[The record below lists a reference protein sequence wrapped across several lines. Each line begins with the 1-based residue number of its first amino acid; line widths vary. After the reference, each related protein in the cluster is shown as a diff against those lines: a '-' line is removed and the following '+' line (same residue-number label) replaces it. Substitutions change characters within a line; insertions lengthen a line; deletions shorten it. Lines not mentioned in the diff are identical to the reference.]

1 MNEWNDNVY
10 MPPKPQKS
18 PWGGGCRPPAVPTQ
32 GCVPPVPPECGCG
45 PKTDPECYPVQPPPG
60 FGCVPPVPSV
70 LEGSS
75 LYEAMNV
82 MAERVNTCIGQW
94 NAISKNC
101 FEALNG
107 VVAAARANDVY
118 YSDEEVHYTEGYDE
132 NEGCAYALVEK
143 KVVDKCG
150 NPIFMKLAPAYDNS
164 TNSGVK
170 QSIFD
175 VSFIKS
181 ANVIVTAV
189 DPSNTKWYG
198 PAMWKGQAIPGYIPE
213 DAEEEYYQYGFNRQG
228 VLRVFKNGVSQTDL
242 CQNGMIDVIGNCIP
256 ILNNGELTTQAENS
270 VKKAAIQAIGYNK
283 GTGSVF
289 IFSCSAQDQPGMTGV
304 SVAKLLQGYGC
315 QTAVITSLVEAD
327 NKMVTGG
334 MMYMGQMATVPTAG
348 KEPENL
354 AYWVISKQE
363 NFRNCF
369 QKEIADLVQITG
381 QNAWKNYLL
390 GVQIQDF
397 DDRIDQT
404 WEALQEEIARAMQ
417 AENWLQENINKEV
430 ERAMQ
435 AEALLQQNIN
445 AEVDRATAEEQRLD
459 QKIDDETARATEREN
474 ELDQKIT
481 DEVNRATQAE
491 NAIAADLA
499 AEKLRAMTRENEIQA
514 ALDKEIRERIAAD
527 NDIINSIEQEVLARR
542 AADTALE
549 NKIDAVKKE
558 LEGDILNITQIIDGI
573 TGGQTN
579 LPYLKLT
586 GGQMSGPITFVAGE
600 TVTLGRGPTLDMEAA
615 TKKYVDDAVSAGGG
629 SGGGGDVSKD
639 YVDQQITTLQ
649 NQLDDK
655 VNKSGDTMTGDLNMD
670 GQQIQNAVLSS
681 NTGTVLDNGA
691 GGPGILTN
699 LATPSGDTDAAPKK
713 YVDDTIKQQIDIA
726 VGDLGDDYL
735 PTAGGQM
742 SGDIDMSGNSVVKF
756 SDPPPTSRYRSVR
769 AAAPSV
775 VKGSVYNDNEDMC
788 VKSENGQVR
797 LMGSEVA
804 LSDGAGE
811 KVKITGLAGIDDVVT
826 FASTATDILGPVNI
840 TSEAGGA
847 TGSIN
852 AGAVNVGGTTLEPH
866 VSGGVEHLDIDVPS
880 STGAVYINRSDNG
893 NPVDGGTGEIHVTKV
908 HAPNELRL
916 NPGTNINVS
925 KKPIK
930 NLDEIRTSTPSAD
943 LNIMNSIGAPGNNAG
958 IRVKDISLYSGIT
971 RAGYIAGSSLNG
983 INTIELDTRSSN
995 GTIKVNNNGSPARI
1009 ENVANGVGPNDA
1021 VNNSQLE
1028 TINSRIPSV
1037 GNQITYFTMGYSS
1050 TTQTSITVPTSDF
1063 ALLFNAKY
1071 LRSGSL
1077 SSGGFAFATKG
1088 QTNVQFSEGVENGQR
1103 QCGTLGLSTSG
1114 NTVFIESNQAQYA
1127 YFLVCGRNS
1136 PPNVQSVPDPTPPST
1151 GGSTDG
1157 TTTPPKPTTPTTLT
1171 PQEVFGGGTG
1181 EFHVLTKYNNPEL
1194 TVPSGSTLWCAFAV
1208 KGRRMVGYLCG
1219 KSTSL
1224 DTLTLPVYGTPFT
1237 DSGGDTYNQIKAYK
1251 GLNNPMAKS
1260 DSHNYQTSAW
1270 KFIDAV
1276 WIYFTDNGV
1285 ICNTYSNIAHGFI
1298 EE

>member
-18 PWGGGCRPPAVPTQ
+18 PWGGGCRPPAVPPQ
-32 GCVPPVPPECGCG
+32 GCVPPVPPDCGCG

-164 TNSGVK
+164 TNSGIK

-242 CQNGMIDVIGNCIP
+242 CQNGMVDVIGNCVP
-256 ILNNGELTTQAENS
+256 ILNNGELTTQAEAS

-327 NKMVTGG
+327 NEMVTGG

-435 AEALLQQNIN
+435 AEAWLQQNIN

-549 NKIDAVKKE
+549 NKIDAIKEE
-558 LEGDILNITQIIDGI
+558 LEGDILNITHIIDGI

-586 GGQMSGPITFVAGE
+586 GGQMSGPITFVSGE

-615 TKKYVDDAVSAGGG
+615 TKKYVDDAVAAGGG
-629 SGGGGDVSKD
+629 GGDGGDVSKD

-699 LATPSGDTDAAPKK
+699 LATPSGDTDATPKK

-742 SGDIDMSGNSVVKF
+742 TGDIDMSGNSVVKF

-804 LSDGAGE
+804 LSDGAGDNI
-811 KVKITGLAGIDDVVT
+811 KITGVAGIDDVVT

-840 TSEAGGA
+840 TAEGGGA
-847 TGSIN
+847 SGSIN
-852 AGAVNVGGTTLEPH
+852 AGAVNIGGTTLEPH

-880 STGAVYINRSDNG
+880 STGAVYINRSENG
-893 NPVDGGTGEIHVTKV
+893 NPVDGGTGEIHVTEV
-908 HAPNELRL
+908 HAQNELKL
-916 NPGTNINVS
+916 NPGTNINVN

-930 NLDEIRTSTPSAD
+930 NLDEIRTSTPNTD
-943 LNIMNSIGAPGNNAG
+943 LNILNSIGAIGNNAG
-958 IRVKDISLYSGIT
+958 IRVKNISLYTGTIRT
-971 RAGYIAGSSLNG
+971 GYISGNVTEDN
-983 INTIELDTRSSN
+983 NTIELDTRSSN
-995 GTIKVNNNGSPARI
+995 GTIKVNNNGSPAKI
-1009 ENVANGVGPNDA
+1009 VNVADGVDPNDA
-1021 VNNSQLE
+1021 VNVGQLSSAGYGSIIMSVSSSSNADTLEFKLPDGAKFLNILYAVRTTGQAKNQDYASLCFE
-1028 TINSRIPSV
+1028 TIDL
-1037 GNQITYFTMGYSS
+1037 S
-1050 TTQTSITVPTSDF
+1050 TW
-1063 ALLFNAKY
+1063 
-1071 LRSGSL
+1071 
-1077 SSGGFAFATKG
+1077 
-1088 QTNVQFSEGVENGQR
+1088 
-1103 QCGTLGLSTSG
+1103 TSG
-1114 NTVFIESNQAQYA
+1114 NKTISFLMLLGISNNYTHATISRSLNLITIDLSNLNHTNGYRKLVYTVGF
-1127 YFLVCGRNS
+1127 VS
-1136 PPNVQSVPDPTPPST
+1136 PP
-1151 GGSTDG
+1151 
-1157 TTTPPKPTTPTTLT
+1157 PK
-1171 PQEVFGGGTG
+1171 
-1181 EFHVLTKYNNPEL
+1181 
-1194 TVPSGSTLWCAFAV
+1194 
-1208 KGRRMVGYLCG
+1208 
-1219 KSTSL
+1219 
-1224 DTLTLPVYGTPFT
+1224 
-1237 DSGGDTYNQIKAYK
+1237 
-1251 GLNNPMAKS
+1251 
-1260 DSHNYQTSAW
+1260 
-1270 KFIDAV
+1270 
-1276 WIYFTDNGV
+1276 
-1285 ICNTYSNIAHGFI
+1285 
-1298 EE
+1298 